1 MAEILVIPAKI
12 PTLVRIPKC
21 RLMGSTPF
29 CFLQKASRFMWLA
42 CFVSLCDIIQY
53 IYVVI
58 WFVLKLKFC
67 KNNFRRFCFYYFF
80 LCYCVKHFTH
90 A

>member
-12 PTLVRIPKC
+12 PTLVRIPEC

-29 CFLQKASRFMWLA
+29 CYLQKASRFMWLT

-53 IYVVI
+53 ICSYLVC
-58 WFVLKLKFC
+58 LKAQILQK
-67 KNNFRRFCFYYFF
+67 
-80 LCYCVKHFTH
+80 
-90 A
+90 